1 MRIGL
6 EVHVQLP
13 TRSKLFCSCPTS
25 ADEPNTA
32 ICPTCLGMP
41 GSRISLNKAA
51 LEMGLKLAKML
62 DCHIPEKTWFSR
74 KTYFYPDLAKH
85 FQITQYDTPV
95 GEYGVYRFQGKDI
108 RIRRVHLEEDPGSI
122 KRVGRSGEEFSLI
135 DYNRSG
141 IALVEI
147 VTEPDLS
154 SPAEAR
160 QFLSDL
166 LTEIRHVIDLPDDGE
181 RSVRADCNL
190 SVADVRVEVK
200 NVTGLKNVERAL
212 TFEAVRQTKLLR
224 AGKPIIRETR
234 RFDEERKVTLAA
246 RKKEFEED
254 YGYIGEP
261 DLGIFNVGDM
271 ARAMVVKET
280 PLQMAKRFQVEY
292 GLNEQMS
299 RQLVQTSMEL
309 AQLFESMVQSISV
322 ADVLPWITGPISSL
336 WSESKPEVRA
346 GLGPELTA
354 IVASFSRGEM
364 NDQECQLR
372 LRALMTGEEFSILES
387 SAGDLEKDIEE
398 YLDDNPAI
406 MDDYRKNEK
415 SANRVIGEIMRSSGG
430 RYSSSQVVEAVKIIM
445 EKRR

>member
-13 TRSKLFCSCPTS
+13 TRSKLFCPCPTS
-25 ADEPNTA
+25 AEEPNSA
-32 ICPTCLGMP
+32 VCPTCLGMP
-41 GSRISLNKAA
+41 GSRPSMNRAA
-51 LEMGLKLAKML
+51 MEMGLLLAKML
-62 DCHIPEKTWFSR
+62 GCQIPERTWFSR

-95 GEYGVYRFQGKDI
+95 GEHGLYKFQGKDI
-108 RIRRVHLEEDPGSI
+108 RIRRVHLEEDPGKI
-122 KRVGRSGEEFSLI
+122 KRVGRSGEESSLI

-141 IALVEI
+141 IPLVEI
-147 VTEPDLS
+147 VTEPDIS

-181 RSVRADCNL
+181 RSVRADCNI
-190 SVADVRVEVK
+190 SVGHERVEVK

-224 AGKPIIRETR
+224 AGKKVERETR

-261 DLGIFNVGDM
+261 DLGIFNIGDM
-271 ARAMVVKET
+271 ARALALKET
-280 PLQMAKRFQVEY
+280 PLQTAERFQREY
-292 GLNEQMS
+292 GLNAQMS
-299 RQLVQTSMEL
+299 RQLVQTSMGL
-309 AQLFESMVQSISV
+309 AGLFEHMAASIPV
-322 ADVLPWITGPISSL
+322 ADVLPWITGTISSL
-336 WSESKPEVRA
+336 WSELEKLDEEMRDA
-346 GLGPELTA
+346 MTE

-364 NDQECQLR
+364 NDQECQMR
-372 LRALMTGEEFSILES
+372 LRSLMTGEELTLLQSGAEELEGSIN
-387 SAGDLEKDIEE
+387 D
-398 YLDDNPAI
+398 YLDRNPGV

-415 SANRVIGEIMRSSGG
+415 SANRVIGEVMKASGG
-430 RYSSSQVVEAVKIIM
+430 KYSSSQVVESVRKAM
-445 EKRR
+445 ESRR

>member
-25 ADEPNTA
+25 ADEPNSA
-32 ICPTCLGMP
+32 VCPTCLGMP

-95 GEYGVYRFQGKDI
+95 GEHGIYRFQGKDI

-122 KRVGRSGEEFSLI
+122 KRVGRSGEEFALI

-160 QFLSDL
+160 QFLTDL

-190 SVADVRVEVK
+190 SVDEVRVEVK

-212 TFEAVRQTKLLR
+212 TYEAVRQTKLLR

-271 ARAMVVKET
+271 ARSMSVKET
-280 PLQMAKRFQVEY
+280 PLQMAKRFQGQY
-292 GLNEQMS
+292 GLNELMA

-309 AQLFESMVQSISV
+309 AELFESMVQSIPV

-336 WSESKPEVRA
+336 WSESSPEVRE
-346 GLGPELTA
+346 GLGPKMTD
-354 IVASFSRGEM
+354 IVAAFSRAEM

-372 LRALMTGEEFSILES
+372 LRALMTGEDFSVPQGS
-387 SAGDLEKDIEE
+387 VGDLERGIEE
-398 YLDDNPAI
+398 YLDDNPAV

-415 SANRVIGEIMRSSGG
+415 SANRVIGEVMRTSGG
-430 RYSSSQVVEAVKIIM
+430 RYSSSQVVEAVKKIM